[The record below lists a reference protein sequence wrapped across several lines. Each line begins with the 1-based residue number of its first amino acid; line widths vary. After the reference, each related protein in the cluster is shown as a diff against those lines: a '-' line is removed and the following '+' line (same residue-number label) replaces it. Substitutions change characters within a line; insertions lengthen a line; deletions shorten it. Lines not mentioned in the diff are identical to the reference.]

1 MDKVEVKINIQ
12 VGNFKLPLT
21 VNQED
26 EPIYREA
33 ARMINERLEAY
44 QTKYRAANLTQE
56 YMLSFSALDLATRLV
71 RQQRTTDLGPVEEMI
86 NSLTTDLKNFNQ
98 SR

>member
-12 VGNFKLPLT
+12 VGSFKLPLT

-33 ARMINERLEAY
+33 ARMINDRLEAY

-56 YMLSFSALDLATRLV
+56 YMLSFSALDIAVRLV
-71 RQQRTTDLGPVEEMI
+71 RQQRTTDIGPVEEI
-86 NSLTTDLKNFNQ
+86 IKSLTAELEDFNQ
-98 SR
+98 TR

>member
-1 MDKVEVKINIQ
+1 MDKVNINIQ

-21 VNQED
+21 VDRDD

-44 QTKYRAANLTQE
+44 QTKYRVANLTQE
-56 YMLSFSALDLATRLV
+56 YMLSFSALDIATRLV
-71 RQQRTTDLGPVEEMI
+71 RQQRTTDVGPVEEMI
-86 NSLTTDLKNFNQ
+86 KSLTADLEDFNQ